1 MARRQRRSDDAPDGG
16 PTLTLSPRS
25 RNAIAGLVQ
34 WAWQRI
40 IALGTVGPDDP
51 CGRRFGA
58 FGEGSAMSFPPG
70 SVSGHRRI
78 RIAAHTMIGA
88 YVSLAAGMAD
98 DGPLPP
104 DSDVVPASG
113 ARCHTGHN
121 GSTA

>member
-40 IALGTVGPDDP
+40 IALGTVGPDDQR
-51 CGRRFGA
+51 GRRFGA

-78 RIAAHTMIGA
+78 RIGAHTMIGA
-88 YVSLAAGMAD
+88 YVGLAAGIAD
-98 DGPLPP
+98 DGPLAPQ
-104 DSDVVPASG
+104 SDVELEIS
-113 ARCHTGHN
+113 ARCVQRR
-121 GSTA
+121 